1 MTEPP
6 GALDLILPVQEGEEI
21 LGAVGIRKDQRSPA
35 TPADRRLVEQL
46 ASHAALLFE
55 NLRLTAALE
64 RRVEEIAH
72 QRARRIPLRLVTA
85 QDDERRRIEREI
97 HDGAQQDLVAVMAK
111 VRLAQNAFRR
121 DGMVSEGARRA
132 VSTRRRGVRLC
143 APAPRDRRL
152 GYVLKER
159 LGDVDERVR
168 SLTEVVSGRSV
179 IDAEVVDALVARRM
193 RPDTPIETLTPR
205 ELDVL
210 HQMAQGRTNAVIA
223 AELFLSE
230 SAVEKHGNSIFS
242 KLGLREEPLLHRR
255 VMAVLTYPRGR
266 PA

>member
-1 MTEPP
+1 MRVVI
-6 GALDLILPVQEGEEI
+6 ADDSYLVREG
-21 LGAVGIRKDQRSPA
+21 
-35 TPADRRLVEQL
+35 TRRLLDDGGVDVV
-46 ASHAALLFE
+46 ASVDDGAKLVMAVDEFLPDAVVTDIRMPPTHRMEGIEAAHAIRARHPGIGIVVLSQHVDEEYAFALL
-55 NLRLTAALE
+55 RHGTA
-64 RRVEEIAH
+64 
-72 QRARRIPLRLVTA
+72 
-85 QDDERRRIEREI
+85 
-97 HDGAQQDLVAVMAK
+97 G
-111 VRLAQNAFRR
+111 
-121 DGMVSEGARRA
+121 
-132 VSTRRRGVRLC
+132 
-143 APAPRDRRL
+143 L

-159 LGDVDERVR
+159 LGDVDELVR

-205 ELDVL
+205 EIDVL
-210 HQMAQGRTNAVIA
+210 HQMAQGRTNAAIA

-255 VMAVLTYPRGR
+255 VMAVLTYLRGR